1 MNAED
6 LLRHFERVADA
17 PDAVERVRRFVL
29 DVAVRGMLVPRDPAD
44 EPAEFLM
51 ERLLADRRRRI
62 ASGEFRQPSSLA
74 ELERERL
81 PFSPPRHWRWVRLTD
96 LAQVSYGFAFA
107 SAQFNSTKRGMPLIR
122 IRDISNTDTEAYFD
136 GSFDAAYIV
145 NPGDYL
151 VGMDGDFNVRRWR
164 GKPGLLNQRVLRLS
178 DWRHRVEPEFIKLP
192 LQFILDY
199 LHGHT
204 SQTTVKHLSARQ
216 VNAIE
221 IPLPPI
227 HEQQRIVA
235 KVDELGALCDRLEA
249 ARARRE
255 AVRDQLAAAS
265 FGRLNRASPETV
277 ANDALFVLNALPALT
292 ARPDRV
298 AQVKQAILSLAV
310 RGELLP
316 QCSDDQ
322 SAEAWYR
329 VTTGR
334 PMRALAERAS
344 SSPLPNGWI
353 SVPMEAVFDVAGGIQ
368 KTPDRTPRGN
378 AFPYLGV
385 ANVYRGRLDLSNVKE
400 FELAPGELERRRLLP
415 GDLLIIEGNGSISE
429 IGRCA
434 KWSGEIADCVHQNH
448 VIRCRPCD
456 PSISDYSLLVLNSP
470 VGMAKMQRLA
480 ITSSGLFSLSVG
492 KIRQIEIA
500 LPPLA
505 EQRRIVTKVKEL
517 VGLCDQLESSL
528 SASDDRRARLLDA
541 LLHQALE
548 SDDHFD
554 ELVRFGERTVA

>member
-1 MNAED
+1 MNAEE

-17 PDAVERVRRFVL
+17 PDALERVRRFVL
-29 DVAVRGMLVPRDPAD
+29 DLAVRGMLVPRDPAD

-62 ASGEFRQPSSLA
+62 ASGEFREPSSLA

-81 PFSPPRHWRWVRLTD
+81 PFSPPRHWRWARLID
-96 LAQVSYGFAFA
+96 LAQVTYGFAFA

-151 VGMDGDFNVRRWR
+151 VGMDGAFNVRRWR
-164 GKPGLLNQRVLRLS
+164 GKAGLLNQRVLRLS

-204 SQTTVKHLSARQ
+204 SQTTVKHLSAKQ

-227 HEQQRIVA
+227 QEQQRIVA

-249 ARARRE
+249 ARAERE

-316 QCSDDQ
+316 QRSDDQ

-353 SVPMEAVFDVAGGIQ
+353 SVPMEAVFEVAGGIQ

-385 ANVYRGRLDLSNVKE
+385 ANVYRGRLDLSIVKE

-456 PSISDYSLLVLNSP
+456 PSISDFILLVLNSP
-470 VGMAKMQRLA
+470 VGMANMQRLA

-505 EQRRIVTKVKEL
+505 EQRRIVAKVKEL
-517 VGLCDQLESSL
+517 MGLCDQLAASL
-528 SASDDRRARLLDA
+528 NASDDRRTRLLDA
-541 LLHQALE
+541 LIHQALE

-554 ELVRFGERTVA
+554 EHVGFGERTVA